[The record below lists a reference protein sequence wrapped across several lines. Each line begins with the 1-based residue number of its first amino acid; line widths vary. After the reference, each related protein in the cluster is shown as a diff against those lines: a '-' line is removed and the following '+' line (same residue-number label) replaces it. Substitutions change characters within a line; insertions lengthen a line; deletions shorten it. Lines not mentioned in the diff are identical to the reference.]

1 MQYCNKIKG
10 GAFQQWATV
19 LIAGRFSDL
28 APKADVPRKG
38 ERHPPSRSAS
48 ACRDYSEEAIPERDP
63 TFQLPSDTDCQAPTV
78 EVVSAE
84 ARLDLARR
92 LEQLGMSRTKAAA
105 LARL

>member
-1 MQYCNKIKG
+1 MQYRNKNKSN
-10 GAFQQWATV
+10 AFHQWANV
-19 LIAGRFSDL
+19 LIARRFSDP
-28 APKADVPRKG
+28 ASRVPLKG
-38 ERHPPSRSAS
+38 ERHPPSRSAR

-63 TFQLPSDTDCQAPTV
+63 TFQLPCDTDYQAPTV

-105 LARL
+105 LASL